1 MNLISESEYNQII
14 GKILIGGQTEEEL
27 TDFLQIIQ
35 QFESMLDEADCDD
48 YFGTEGWRH
57 RLGWD

>member
-1 MNLISESEYNQII
+1 MV
-14 GKILIGGQTEEEL
+14 GHQTQQEL
-27 TDFLQIIQ
+27 VDFLQIIQ
-35 QFESMLDEADCDD
+35 QFESMLDEADEDD